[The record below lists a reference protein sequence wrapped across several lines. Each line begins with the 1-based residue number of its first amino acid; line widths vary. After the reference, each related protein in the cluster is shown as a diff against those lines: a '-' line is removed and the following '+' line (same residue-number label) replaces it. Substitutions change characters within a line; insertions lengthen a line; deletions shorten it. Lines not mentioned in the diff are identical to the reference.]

1 MSEPVALLPFLPM
14 IYVAWADG
22 SLTPD
27 EILRIRTAADQ
38 AQWLD
43 APARA
48 ALDRWLDPARPP
60 SARILAQLRRDMEE
74 VARRV
79 PEGDRQ
85 NVVALGRELA
95 RAAQADHKWDIEHV
109 SAVLTEAARALYGVM
124 GGGVMGGGVMGGGV
138 MGGGALGALP
148 AVPPLRTEMPA
159 VVAELQA
166 ALDGSYADVKHAVR
180 ALLEDSTFRFT
191 EVSDTERYRAH
202 VLGWVKEIAARG
214 FGAKAY
220 PKVLKQSADLGEFIA
235 VFETLAHFD
244 LSLVVKAGV
253 QFGLFGGAI
262 YNLGTARHHAL
273 LERIATAE
281 LLGCFAMTERAHGSN
296 VRELRTVARYEPSRK
311 AFIVTSPDLGAG
323 KEWIGGAARD
333 ARLAVVFA
341 QLETQ
346 GEQFGVHAFLVPVR
360 SDAGE
365 MLPGV
370 RSEDCGHKMGLN
382 GVDNGRLWFDNVE
395 VPRDNLLDRF
405 GQVSESGEYA
415 SEIASSSK
423 RFFTMLGTLVGGRI
437 SVSAG
442 AVSAAKTGLTIA
454 VRYGEARRQFAEAG
468 TQEIVLMDYL
478 THQRRLIPRIA
489 SAYAFSFAQQ
499 HLVASYVG
507 ANDAAEAPGGHHG
520 RDTEALAAGMKAL
533 STWNTI
539 ETLQAC
545 RESCGGQGYLSA
557 NRIDALRVD
566 TDVFTTFEGDN
577 TVLLELVAKSVLGAY
592 NKQFA
597 EDGLLM
603 VLRELAVKAATSVTE
618 LNPVATHKTDGL
630 RDFEF
635 HVHAFRF
642 RERSLTGSAARRL
655 KKRVDAGMDPTAAFN
670 SLLDHMLALAQA
682 HVERVVLEQFQARAE
697 DGVLRELCALWAL
710 WRIESDLGWFLENGY
725 VAPVRSRAIREE
737 VTALC
742 GALRP
747 SVRTLTDAFAI
758 PAGCLGPLADAK
770 FLTDSGLAQP

>member
-1 MSEPVALLPFLPM
+1 MNEPAALVPFLPM
-14 IYVAWADG
+14 IYVAWSDG
-22 SLTPD
+22 YLTP
-27 EILRIRTAADQ
+27 EEMLRIRTTAEHAE
-38 AQWLD
+38 WLD
-43 APARA
+43 VPARE
-48 ALDRWLDPARPP
+48 ALERWLDPTHPP
-60 SARILAQLRRDMEE
+60 SARALARLRRDMEE
-74 VARRV
+74 VARKL
-79 PEGDRQ
+79 PPAQRQ

-95 RAAQADHKWDIEHV
+95 QATRADHAWDIERV
-109 SAVLTEAARALYGVM
+109 SVVLEGAASVLYGTRAKQASTTALRPTSAA
-124 GGGVMGGGVMGGGV
+124 GVS
-138 MGGGALGALP
+138 
-148 AVPPLRTEMPA
+148 
-159 VVAELQA
+159 ELQA
-166 ALDGSYADVKHAVR
+166 ALDGPYAQVRQAVR
-180 ALLEDSTFRFT
+180 SLLGESAFRFT
-191 EVSDTERYRAH
+191 EQSDTERYRAH
-202 VLGWVKEIAARG
+202 VLRWVKELAARG

-220 PKVLKQSADLGEFIA
+220 PKALKQSADLGEFIA
-235 VFETLAHFD
+235 VFETLSHFD

-273 LERIATAE
+273 LSRIASAE

-311 AFIVTSPDLGAG
+311 AFLLSSPDLGAG

-360 SDAGE
+360 SEAGA

-437 SVSAG
+437 SVSGG
-442 AVSAAKTGLTIA
+442 AISAAKTGLTIA

-468 TQEIVLMDYL
+468 SEEIVLMDYL
-478 THQRRLIPRIA
+478 THQRRLLPRLA
-489 SAYAFSFAQQ
+489 AAYAFSFAQQ
-499 HLVASYVG
+499 HLVASYV
-507 ANDAAEAPGGHHG
+507 DDKKS

-592 NKQFA
+592 DKHFA

-603 VLRELAVKAATSVTE
+603 VLRELELKAAAVITE
-618 LNPVATHKTDGL
+618 LNPVATHRTDGL

-635 HVHAFRF
+635 HLHALRF
-642 RERSLTGSAARRL
+642 RERSLLGSAARRL
-655 KKRVDAGMDPTAAFN
+655 KKRIDAGIDPTAAFN
-670 SLLDHMLALAQA
+670 ALLDHMLALAQA
-682 HVERVVLEQFQARAE
+682 HVERMVLEQFQAHAQA
-697 DGVLRELCALWAL
+697 GVLRDLCALWAL
-710 WRIESDLGWFLENGY
+710 WRIESDLGWFLENRY

-742 GALRP
+742 GVLRP
-747 SVRTLTDAFAI
+747 SARALTDAFAI
-758 PAGCLGPLADAK
+758 PASCLGPLADEK
-770 FLTDSGLAQP
+770 FLHESGLA